1 MGAGPILIFDKS
13 ALQAFSADE
22 SVMLDQ
28 FFLTNI
34 TPIFFIESLGD
45 LEKPDRRGR
54 TPEQAV
60 MKDLAAKVPDNP
72 RPNIFHETLVAQD
85 LLGNPV
91 AMTGQIPLAGGV
103 ARPDGQGGVSVM
115 FHESPEGEMVRRWQA
130 GEFAEAERR
139 FAGTWRSA
147 ILQVNFRKKI
157 DLARRVLIK
166 GRSVTDLPSVKT
178 AVDQFLKRSDGEAVV
193 FAATFLGVSDEYA
206 AVVEQRHASSGR
218 PPIHEFAPYAAFV
231 LGVDLVFYL
240 AMATDVITSQKKT
253 NLIDLSYLY
262 YLPFCMV
269 FTSRDKLHA
278 QLAPMFLR
286 PRQRFVWADE
296 LKAGLK
302 TLNEY
307 YAPSRAKMGRI
318 GLMREREPPKEVPTI
333 VSELWESCLRLDGIE
348 RDSESASRVERRS
361 EPPSMERINQIIES
375 SESATL
381 APGRQPDSVIL
392 QGHLS
397 SRRRGD
403 WDLNPQ
409 DCEEEG

>member
-1 MGAGPILIFDKS
+1 MSAGPILIFDKS

-34 TPIFFIESLGD
+34 TPIFFIEALGD
-45 LEKPDRRGR
+45 LEKRDRRGR

-103 ARPDGQGGVSVM
+103 ARPDGQGGVSVV
-115 FHESPEGEMVRRWQA
+115 FQESPEGEMVRRWQA
-130 GEFAEAERR
+130 GDFAEAERR
-139 FAGTWRSA
+139 FASAWRSA
-147 ILQVNFRKKI
+147 IMQVNFRKKI
-157 DLARRVLIK
+157 DLARRVLTP
-166 GRSVTDLPSVKT
+166 GRSVTDLPTVKT
-178 AVDQFLKRSDGEAVV
+178 EVDQFLKQSDGAAVV
-193 FAATFLGVSDEYA
+193 FAAKFLGVSDDYA
-206 AVVEQRHASSGR
+206 AIIERRHASAGR
-218 PPIHEFAPYAAFV
+218 PPFHAFAPYAAFV

-240 AMATDVITSQKKT
+240 GMATDVITSQKRT

-302 TLNEY
+302 ALNEY
-307 YAPSRAKMGRI
+307 YAPSRAKMGRM
-318 GLMREREPPKEVPTI
+318 GLMRQHEPPKEVPTI
-333 VSELWESCLRLDGIE
+333 VSELWESCLRLDGVE
-348 RDSESASRVERRS
+348 RESESAPRVGHRT
-361 EPPSMERINQIIES
+361 EPPSIERINQIVES
-375 SESATL
+375 TESAIL
-381 APGRQPDSVIL
+381 APGEQPDSVIL

-397 SRRRGD
+397 RRRGN
-403 WDLNPQ
+403 WDLYPQ
-409 DCEEEG
+409 DS